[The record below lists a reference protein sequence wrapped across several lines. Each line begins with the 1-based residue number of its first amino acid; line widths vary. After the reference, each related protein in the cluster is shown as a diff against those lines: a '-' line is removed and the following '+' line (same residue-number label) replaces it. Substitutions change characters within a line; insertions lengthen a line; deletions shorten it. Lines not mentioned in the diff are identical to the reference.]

1 MKRAD
6 WIIDE
11 MAKWFPHAHCE
22 LNHETPF
29 QLAVAVV
36 LSAQT
41 TDAAVN
47 TVTPALFHRFPTSAL
62 MAKSTVQQ
70 IEPYIARL
78 GLYHNKAKSI
88 LGLAT
93 VLEEK
98 YHGIMPTS
106 MKDLTSLPGV
116 GRKSANVIRS
126 VCFDIPSFA
135 VDTHVARISKRL
147 RLAKPEDNV
156 EVIETKLKR
165 KISKEKWNM
174 AHHTMIFWGRYKCKA
189 QHPDCNGCPF
199 QDFCRTYR
207 NEF

>member
-1 MKRAD
+1 M
-6 WIIDE
+6 
-11 MAKWFPHAHCE
+11 
-22 LNHETPF
+22 
-29 QLAVAVV
+29 AVAVV

-78 GLYHNKAKSI
+78 GLYRNKAKSI

-135 VDTHVARISKRL
+135 VDTHVSRIAVRL
-147 RLAKPEDNV
+147 RLAKPNDDV
-156 EVIETKLKR
+156 EVIEAKLKR
-165 KISKEKWNM
+165 KISRDKWNM

-189 QHPDCNGCPF
+189 QHPDCTNCPF
-199 QDFCRTYR
+199 QDFCRTY
-207 NEF
+207 NE